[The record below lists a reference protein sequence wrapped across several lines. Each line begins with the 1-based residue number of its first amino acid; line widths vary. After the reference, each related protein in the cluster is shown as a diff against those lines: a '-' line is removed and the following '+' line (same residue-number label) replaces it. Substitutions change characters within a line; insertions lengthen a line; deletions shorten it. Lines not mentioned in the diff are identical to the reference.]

1 MLEEK
6 RTPASTKNRQTVRV
20 SGTAYLPSYIRE
32 RGGCGDRVLAAAGVT
47 EPEILNADCWL
58 DIERLAAVWQA
69 AAAELSDELFGLRF
83 AQSFPIDSYGLIS
96 YLVLNAPDVR
106 TGAENLAR
114 YGADLSFGPA
124 KQPALRIDGPT
135 AMICF
140 TFSSDDG
147 GDFRQLLEGQVA
159 GLGSALERLTGRRT
173 DSFEYR
179 FQHDLAGREDEIR
192 EFLGR
197 PVVARAEHYGV
208 AFDAGLLDLPVL
220 GADRSLLPLLERRL
234 SEFTQRGEDEFLD
247 RLHDEI
253 GQMLCDGMPTVER
266 VARRMGLSERS
277 LQRRLKEAGMNYKT
291 VVLELRMQLAKGYLE
306 QPDIRISEIATLLG
320 YQEVSSFNHA
330 FRRRCGVS
338 PRQWRNGKSSAD

>member
-1 MLEEK
+1 M
-6 RTPASTKNRQTVRV
+6 
-20 SGTAYLPSYIRE
+20 AYLPSYIRE
-32 RGGCGDRVLAAAGVT
+32 RGGCGDVVLAAAGVT
-47 EPEILNADCWL
+47 ESEILSADCWL
-58 DIERLAAVWQA
+58 DVERMAAAWEAAAV
-69 AAAELSDELFGLRF
+69 ELNDELFGIRF
-83 AQSFPIDSYGLIS
+83 AQSVPIDSYGPIS

-124 KQPALRIDGPT
+124 KSRGLRIDGPT
-135 AMICF
+135 AVVS
-140 TFSSDDG
+140 FSFSFDDR
-147 GDFRQLLEGQVA
+147 GDFRQLLEGHVTA
-159 GLGSALERLTGRRT
+159 VGGALERLTGSRT

-179 FQHDLAGREDEIR
+179 FQHDLVGREDEIR
-192 EFLGR
+192 EVLGR
-197 PVVARAEHYGV
+197 PIVSRADHYGV
-208 AFDAGLLDLPVL
+208 AFDAELLELPVL

-234 SEFTQRGEDEFLD
+234 SEFTQRGEDVFLD
-247 RLHDEI
+247 RLQDEI

-277 LQRRLKEAGMNYKT
+277 LQRRLKEAGLKYKT

-306 QPDIRISEIATLLG
+306 QPDIQIAEIATLLG

-338 PRQWRNGKSSAD
+338 PRRWRNGKSSAD

>member
-6 RTPASTKNRQTVRV
+6 RTPAITKNRQTVRV

-32 RGGCGDRVLAAAGVT
+32 RGGCGDRALAAAGVT
-47 EPEILNADCWL
+47 EAEILNADCWL

-124 KQPALRIDGPT
+124 KQRALRIEGPT

-159 GLGSALERLTGRRT
+159 GLGSALERLSGRRT

-179 FQHDLAGREDEIR
+179 FQHDLFGREDEIR

-253 GQMLCDGMPTVER
+253 GLMLCDGMPTVER